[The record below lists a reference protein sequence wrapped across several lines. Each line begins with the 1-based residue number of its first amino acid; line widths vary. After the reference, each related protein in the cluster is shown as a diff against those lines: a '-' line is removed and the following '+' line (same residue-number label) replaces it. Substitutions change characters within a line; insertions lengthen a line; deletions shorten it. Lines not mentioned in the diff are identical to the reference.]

1 MASFRFHKQAITQP
15 VPKLSEAAARKGDE
29 NGRLEEKAE
38 ADEEG
43 HLERRRNHDGEW
55 SETGIGR
62 ECGQRDRHARE
73 RTGRWTAK

>member
-15 VPKLSEAAARKGDE
+15 VPKLSEAARKGDE

-55 SETGIGR
+55 SETGIG
-62 ECGQRDRHARE
+62 
-73 RTGRWTAK
+73 